1 MSQQEFSRRR
11 FLKLSLVAG
20 ALPAAFSAAGTAT
33 AAELPHLDEKDPT
46 AAALGYNADTT
57 KADAKKF
64 PNHKP
69 EQMCSG
75 CNLGQG
81 NAGDAWRPCSIFPGK
96 AVNAK
101 GWCSAWVKK
110 A

>member
-1 MSQQEFSRRR
+1 MSNSCSRRQ
-11 FLKLSLVAG
+11 FLKLSLAAG
-20 ALPAAFSAAGTAT
+20 ALPAALAAGGSAM
-33 AAELPHLDEKDPT
+33 AADLPHVDPKDPT
-46 AAALGYNADTT
+46 AAALGYVEDTA

-69 EQMCSG
+69 DQNCAG
-75 CNLGQG
+75 CNLIQG
-81 NAGDAWRPCSIFPGK
+81 ATGDWRPCSIFPGK
-96 AVNAK
+96 SVAAK

>member
-1 MSQQEFSRRR
+1 MIQPCNRRQ
-11 FLKLSLVAG
+11 FLKLSLAAG
-20 ALPAAFSAAGTAT
+20 ALPAVLAASG
-33 AAELPHLDEKDPT
+33 AAVAADLPHLDPKDPT
-46 AAALGYNADTT
+46 AAALGYVEDTS
-57 KADAKKF
+57 KVDAAKF

-69 EQMCSG
+69 DQACAG
-75 CNLGQG
+75 CNLLQG
-81 NAGDAWRPCSIFPGK
+81 ASGDWRPCSIFAGK